1 MPFELRGNMY
11 SLDLVAAITTN
22 PWPVIYVRLGA
33 GMTEDESYWAYDQ
46 EYRNMQAAAR
56 KRVENV
62 RGHQKTEDYLR
73 AVYRA
78 ATGDFSAEELAK
90 LNTAFPLVT
99 LPEPR
104 THLLHWAAHVRGGQ
118 FGPVLTAADIQ
129 WGTTDPPRSKP
140 APITQTEAL
149 AIMDAWRAEVA
160 RPVVLRTQG

>member
-22 PWPVIYVRLGA
+22 PWPVVYVRLGA

-46 EYRNMQAAAR
+46 AYRAIKNDAR
-56 KRVENV
+56 KKAEEVGQTR
-62 RGHQKTEDYLR
+62 TERLR
-73 AVYRA
+73 ATYLA
-78 ATGDFSAEELAK
+78 ATGDFKAEELAK
-90 LNTAFPLVT
+90 LNTEFPLVT

-129 WGTTDPPRSKP
+129 WGTTDPPKTKP
-140 APITQTEAL
+140 AAITQTEAL